1 MSWEKDIKELKK
13 REKLAEKM
21 GGKEKLQRQKNNK
34 RLNVRERIDLLL
46 DKNSFHE
53 IGKIAGKAEY
63 DKEGNL
69 QKFTPSNFVM
79 GRGDINGR
87 KVLSTTLV
95 GDMLNI
101 SSFSAGFYMIEVT
114 VGDYKKVSKLVIE

>member
-1 MSWEKDIKELKK
+1 MGYEINNELGKRYKGTKKKERLY
-13 REKLAEKM
+13 EKM

-63 DKEGNL
+63 DKQGNL
-69 QKFTPSNFVM
+69 QKIYSCKFRYGK
-79 GRGDINGR
+79 GR
-87 KVLSTTLV
+87 
-95 GDMLNI
+95 
-101 SSFSAGFYMIEVT
+101 Y
-114 VGDYKKVSKLVIE
+114 